1 MSPIPRSLLTKG
13 RVLNCSRSSMC
24 SPVPMN
30 VMGLLVA
37 ATLEGEERGTSREG
51 ERGVCQ

>member
-1 MSPIPRSLLTKG
+1 
-13 RVLNCSRSSMC
+13 MC

-37 ATLEGEERGTSREG
+37 ATLQDSSQISDSRGEVHMYSSLVNTLTH
-51 ERGVCQ
+51 